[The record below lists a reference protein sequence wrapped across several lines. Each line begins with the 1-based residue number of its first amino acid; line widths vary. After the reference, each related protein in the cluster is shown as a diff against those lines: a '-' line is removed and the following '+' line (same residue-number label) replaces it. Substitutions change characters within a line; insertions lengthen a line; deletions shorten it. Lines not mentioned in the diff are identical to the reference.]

1 MAQNRLFWAV
11 QAIGI
16 KPNGDELA
24 YTPVHGAQ
32 TVGLTTTSNLEQVF
46 EQGQIEIYENIE
58 DIPDIEITLEKVLDG
73 YPLIYHLATQG
84 APSSGISGRQNQESI
99 VALSLFDDTSLSAD
113 GTPLATIE
121 ASGMFVS
128 SISYTFPV
136 DGNFTESVTLV
147 GNDKLTSEG
156 GESNYGIAFSDT
168 IFDNTDVPFSLAD
181 SGGVQRRENLVFDLD
196 DFTDTDLTV
205 FTVLPVQI
213 PGISS
218 VGKNEKD
225 AGGNFLTHVQNI
237 TVSADFGRENINE
250 LGRKG
255 PYHRFVQFPVEVTT
269 DIEII
274 ALSGDFVDATEAG
287 VLADG
292 NNFLD
297 EQITI
302 QTEEGTLINVGPRN
316 KLSSVTYGGG
326 DSGGGNVTITYSYSG
341 FNVLSVAHPED
352 PSIPLG

>member
-1 MAQNRLFWAV
+1 MSQNRIFWAV

-16 KPNGDELA
+16 KPNGSEGA

-32 TVGLTTTSNLEQVF
+32 TVGLTTTANLEQVF

-58 DIPDIEITLEKVLDG
+58 DIPDIEVTLEKVLDG

-84 APSSGISGRQNQESI
+84 APSSGISGRQNQEAI
-99 VALSLFDDTSLSAD
+99 VALSIFDDTKLSAE

-136 DGNFTESVTLV
+136 DGNFTESITLV

-156 GESNYGIAFSDT
+156 GSSNYGTAFDGT
-168 IFDNTDVPFSLAD
+168 IFDNTDVPLSLAD
-181 SGGVQRRENLVFDLD
+181 SGGVQRRENLIFGGNAGDPDVITL
-196 DFTDTDLTV
+196 
-205 FTVLPVQI
+205 LPVQI
-213 PGISS
+213 PGITSS
-218 VGKNEKD
+218 GTNEKD
-225 AGGNFLTHVQNI
+225 VGGNFAAHVQNI

-250 LGRKG
+250 LGRRG

-287 VLADG
+287 VLANG

-302 QTEEGTLINVGPRN
+302 QCEEGTLVNVGPRN

-326 DSGGGNVTITYSYSG
+326 DAGGGNATITYSYSG

-352 PSIPLG
+352 PSIPLGV

>member
-1 MAQNRLFWAV
+1 MTQNRIFWAV

-16 KPNGDELA
+16 KPNGSEGA

-32 TVGLTTTSNLEQVF
+32 TVGLTTTANLEQVF

-84 APSSGISGRQNQESI
+84 APSSGITGRQNQEAI

-121 ASGMFVS
+121 TSGMFVS
-128 SISYTFPV
+128 SLSYSFPV

-147 GNDKLTSEG
+147 GNDKLTSDG
-156 GESNYGIAFSDT
+156 GSSNYGTAFDGT
-168 IFDNTDVPFSLAD
+168 IFDNTDNPLSLED
-181 SGGVQRRENLVFDLD
+181 SGGVQRRENLIFGGKAGDPD
-196 DFTDTDLTV
+196 V
-205 FTVLPVQI
+205 FTLLPIQI
-213 PGISS
+213 PGITTS
-218 VGKNEKD
+218 GTNEET
-225 AGGNFLTHVQNI
+225 AGILGAHVQSIN
-237 TVSADFGRENINE
+237 VSADFGRENINE

-274 ALSGDFVDATEAG
+274 ALSGDFVDATTEG
-287 VLADG
+287 VLTGDNVG
-292 NNFLD
+292 NNFLN
-297 EQITI
+297 EIIMI
-302 QTEEGTLINVGPRN
+302 QAEEGTLVDVGIRN
-316 KLSSVTYGGG
+316 KLSSVTYGGA
-326 DSGGGNVTITYSYSG
+326 DTGGGNATITYSYSG
-341 FNVLSVAHPED
+341 FNTLKISHPED
-352 PSIPLG
+352 PSIPLL